1 MFKITFGNKELAAF
15 GNKELAAEVLPDP
28 PKRKD
33 TWNDKIQLKTI
44 SQARQDM
51 ATWKAATRAALNV
64 EMPRRA
70 RIQELFDNISLDALL
85 TSQIENRKKQVVG
98 ASFTLKDA
106 NGEINEELTEA
117 LKAAP
122 WLPSLLGAQVD
133 SVFRGT
139 TVCEFYNTGDGL
151 NIRTINRRN
160 VEPRAGMILL
170 DENDTS
176 GIMYREAKEYRWWVL
191 EFGDPE
197 DLGLLNKAVPHVL
210 FKRFAQSCWSEL
222 CEIYGIPPR
231 YIKTNTQDTVML
243 SRAEQM
249 MRDMGAATWF
259 IIDDTEE
266 LEFADGINTNGDVYK
281 NLIQLS
287 NNELSMLI
295 SGAVIG
301 QDTVN
306 GNKSKE
312 VVSAK
317 ALGRLI
323 EADKVTL
330 EGQWASMVMPALT
343 KLGVLPEGLTFCFE
357 PEEDL
362 TSLWEKTKD
371 SFQYYDVDPDWIK
384 SKFGIEVTG
393 QKKQLPTGKVEQSF
407 F

>member
-1 MFKITFGNKELAAF
+1 MFKIPSFRKKNLG
-15 GNKELAAEVLPDP
+15 AEVLPDA

-33 TWNDKIQLKTI
+33 TWNDKIQLKI
-44 SQARQDM
+44 VSQARQDM
-51 ATWKAATRAALNV
+51 ATWKGATRAALNV

-70 RIQELFDNISLDALL
+70 RIQQLYDDIGLDALL
-85 TSQIENRKKQVVG
+85 TSQYENRKKQVVG
-98 ASFTLKDA
+98 GSFTLKDA
-106 NGEINEELTEA
+106 NGEINEDLTNA

-122 WLPSLLGAQVD
+122 WLQSLLGAQFD
-133 SVFRGT
+133 SIMRGT
-139 TVCEFYNTGDGL
+139 TVCEFYNPGNGL
-151 NIRTINRRN
+151 QIRTINRRN
-160 VEPRAGMILL
+160 VEPRSGMVLL

-176 GIMYREAKEYRWWVL
+176 GIMYREEKEYGWWVL

-197 DLGLLNKAVPHVL
+197 DLGLMNKAVPHVL

-249 MRDMGAATWF
+249 MRDMGAAAWF

-281 NLIQLS
+281 NLIKLCS
-287 NNELSMLI
+287 NEISMLF

-312 VVSAK
+312 VESSK

-323 EADKVTL
+323 EADKVTI
-330 EGQWASMVMPALT
+330 EGEWGSMVMPALQ
-343 KLGVLPEGLTFCFE
+343 KLGVLPEGLTFYFE

-362 TSLWEKTKD
+362 TSLWSKTKD
-371 SFQYYDVDPDWIK
+371 TFQYFDVDPDWVK

-393 QKKQLPTGKVEQSF
+393 AKKQLPKGKADQGF